1 MVMNLDENMSHYE
14 ILGISENA
22 TIEEIESSYERLM
35 SEIDT
40 DYLALYSMVDES
52 EMDERRHR
60 VQVAYE
66 ILRDE
71 GRRARYDEGKARPVD
86 GYPSLTVSERSTTIS
101 SAAVSLTVSEQRAEE
116 SVTHTGAA
124 LSAEVSRTIGQTALS
139 TPVESVEPERAAP
152 SSPRH
157 DGGRRVV
164 LTPEVLN
171 QLTADT
177 EFSGGLLRGLRETA
191 GLSLEDMAA
200 ITKISKRY
208 LRAIEGDDFAT
219 LPAKVYIRGF
229 VGQYARVLG
238 LDSGRVAQSYLRL
251 VEQGLQEG

>member
-1 MVMNLDENMSHYE
+1 MVLGIDDGMSHYE
-14 ILGISENA
+14 ILGLSENA
-22 TIEEIESSYERLM
+22 TSEEIESSYERLM
-35 SEIDT
+35 AEIET

-66 ILRDE
+66 VLRDA
-71 GRRARYDEGKARPVD
+71 GRRAHYDSRMESTGD
-86 GYPSLTVSERSTTIS
+86 SYPTLTVSEPSTAVARDIVSVTSRSES
-101 SAAVSLTVSEQRAEE
+101 SKE

-124 LSAEVSRTIGQTALS
+124 LSPSASRGVAKPS
-139 TPVESVEPERAAP
+139 TDSIPERVDAE
-152 SSPRH
+152 PRRAKPQGG
-157 DGGRRVV
+157 DGKRRVV

-177 EFSGGLLRGLRETA
+177 EFSGVLLKGLRETA

-208 LRAIEGDDFAT
+208 LRAIESDDFAT

-238 LDSGRVAQSYLRL
+238 LDSGRVSQSYLRL

>member
-1 MVMNLDENMSHYE
+1 VGMELDQNMSHYE
-14 ILGISENA
+14 ILGVSENA
-22 TIEEIESSYERLM
+22 SVDEIESTYERLI

-66 ILRDE
+66 VLRDA
-71 GRRARYDEGKARPVD
+71 GRRARYDENRGESMG
-86 GYPSLTVSERSTTIS
+86 GYPSLTVSERSAS
-101 SAAVSLTVSEQRAEE
+101 VSNAAASLTVAEQRADE
-116 SVTHTGAA
+116 SVTHTGAT
-124 LSAEVSRTIGQTALS
+124 LSSELTSMTSVRQQVVTKEN
-139 TPVESVEPERAAP
+139 TPP
-152 SSPRH
+152 SSPRAKTPSGG
-157 DGGRRVV
+157 GGRRVI
-164 LTPEVLN
+164 LTAEVLDK
-171 QLTADT
+171 LTADT
-177 EFSGGLLRGLRETA
+177 EFSGELLKRLRETA
-191 GLSLEDMAA
+191 GLSLEDMAM

-238 LDSGRVAQSYLRL
+238 LDSGRVAQSFLSL
-251 VEQGLQEG
+251 VERGLQEG

>member
-1 MVMNLDENMSHYE
+1 M
-14 ILGISENA
+14 
-22 TIEEIESSYERLM
+22 
-35 SEIDT
+35 
-40 DYLALYSMVDES
+40 
-52 EMDERRHR
+52 
-60 VQVAYE
+60 
-66 ILRDE
+66 
-71 GRRARYDEGKARPVD
+71 
-86 GYPSLTVSERSTTIS
+86 SERSAAIS

-124 LSAEVSRTIGQTALS
+124 LSAEVSRTIAPTALS
-139 TPVESVEPERAAP
+139 TPVESVEPQRVAP
-152 SSPRH
+152 ASPQH

-191 GLSLEDMAA
+191 GLSLEDMAV